1 MLVCVI
7 FKSVSAISHFPFAL
21 CVPKSPSTRT
31 CCLQGSSQ
39 RLDRMSESD
48 TLSQSGDYTGHS
60 ASPISTPNIAKRK
73 SVNDR

>member
-1 MLVCVI
+1 MLVYEI
-7 FKSVSAISHFPFAL
+7 FKSLRATFHFPFAL
-21 CVPKSPSTRT
+21 YVPKSPTTRT

-48 TLSQSGDYTGHS
+48 TLSQAGDFTGHS